1 MQPDLIARIEAAQP
15 SEAREV
21 FLIAFHSAFPE
32 PDIDD
37 EASQQW
43 FSLMDKLLK
52 RMDAEAYLDAA
63 AMFVPEG
70 WLVAH
75 LSELGGAGGC
85 CCTLGNP
92 GTGQNVTADAGER
105 TMAFALLAAAMKA
118 RQTDERD

>member
-1 MQPDLIARIEAAQP
+1 MTDLIARIEATQP
-15 SEAREV
+15 SDAREEAWNDV
-21 FLIAFHSAFPE
+21 AQAAGFRWASDNARRFGILI
-32 PDIDD
+32 
-37 EASQQW
+37 
-43 FSLMDKLLK
+43 
-52 RMDAEAYLDAA
+52 DAEAYLDAA

-92 GTGQNVTADAGER
+92 GTGQDVTADAGER
-105 TMAFALLAAAMKA
+105 TMAFALLSAAMKA

>member
-15 SEAREV
+15 SEAREL
-21 FLIAFHSAFPE
+21 FEEAWLAFHHDGYAPE
-32 PDIDD
+32 NAEDTCCLCIRF
-37 EASQQW
+37 AA
-43 FSLMDKLLK
+43 LL
-52 RMDAEAYLDAA
+52 DAEAYLDAA

-85 CCTLGNP
+85 CCALGNP
-92 GTGQNVTADAGER
+92 GTGQDVTADAGER

>member
-1 MQPDLIARIEAAQP
+1 MTDLIARIEKAQP
-15 SEAREV
+15 SEAREL
-21 FLIAFHSAFPE
+21 FHEALFATFDWNPGDPTRLRIAQLIYARS
-32 PDIDD
+32 
-37 EASQQW
+37 
-43 FSLMDKLLK
+43 
-52 RMDAEAYLDAA
+52 YLDAA

-85 CCTLGNP
+85 CCALGNP
-92 GTGQNVTADAGER
+92 GTGQDVTADAGER